1 MLRVSAVYLV
11 QIGLIELQH
20 RSIRMLKLNLQ
31 ITYIE
36 IYQHIDFEV
45 FCLQKHFQYESR
57 MFADVQI
64 DRNIMFD

>member
-1 MLRVSAVYLV
+1 M
-11 QIGLIELQH
+11 QH
-20 RSIRMLKLNLQ
+20 RSIRMLKLHLQ
-31 ITYIE
+31 ITYFE
-36 IYQHIDFEV
+36 IYQQIDFEV